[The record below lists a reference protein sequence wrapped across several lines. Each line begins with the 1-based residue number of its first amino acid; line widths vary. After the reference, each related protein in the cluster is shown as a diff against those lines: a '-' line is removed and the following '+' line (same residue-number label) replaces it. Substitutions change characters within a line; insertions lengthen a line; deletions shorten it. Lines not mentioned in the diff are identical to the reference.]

1 MNDTKPEFVE
11 KRLKLQRKYIEN
23 VANESYERIEGC
35 TEFDEKVWKDGFIKG
50 YYAAQV
56 ELNQN
61 KDEQEKCI

>member
-1 MNDTKPEFVE
+1 MSDTKPGFVE
-11 KRLKLQRKYIEN
+11 KRLKLQKKHIEKL
-23 VANESYERIEGC
+23 ADEAYEKIEGC

-61 KDEQEKCI
+61 KDG